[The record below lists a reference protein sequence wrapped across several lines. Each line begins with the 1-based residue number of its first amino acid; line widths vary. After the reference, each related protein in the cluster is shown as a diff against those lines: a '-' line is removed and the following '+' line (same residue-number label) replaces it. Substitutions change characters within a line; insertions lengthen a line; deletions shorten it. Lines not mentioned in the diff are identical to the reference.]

1 MSTPPISPLLRGL
14 HPVDVALRN
23 NDIPALQLSLTHT
36 SATEL
41 MGLPF
46 LYSSIFESAC
56 HPPKDLRALSRITA
70 ALREKGIHLYWD
82 KIFECYA
89 RSVNSEP
96 GKALIEDL
104 FLNNCTES
112 GLYEVRS
119 GEAKNGLRRVVGS
132 VCKKIIPPAGP
143 FQEPPSLYNKANFLR
158 LLDALNRSLASRIIT
173 EESWINHKV
182 ALLCPATS
190 HRLISSEDFETDY
203 ARSLALSRYEPSASV
218 STTGA
223 GAASGDTSTS
233 RPRAFSEI
241 DLGPPKS
248 VKEPELSEK
257 IIALYI
263 TPQLRAAALAESE
276 EMLSYRLREAYGK
289 SLELR
294 DPALRKE
301 RELRDWASLP
311 SVMAYEVAVA
321 REPLTTATF
330 GMGIAPEPLTAPAL
344 GTASSF
350 GSVFVSSPST
360 SPIPDGEDLDATA
373 PAMVSAVPGALAAAT
388 VITATHV
395 APFSP
400 LQMPRGIPR

>member
-1 MSTPPISPLLRGL
+1 
-14 HPVDVALRN
+14 
-23 NDIPALQLSLTHT
+23 
-36 SATEL
+36 
-41 MGLPF
+41 
-46 LYSSIFESAC
+46 
-56 HPPKDLRALSRITA
+56 
-70 ALREKGIHLYWD
+70 
-82 KIFECYA
+82 
-89 RSVNSEP
+89 
-96 GKALIEDL
+96 
-104 FLNNCTES
+104 
-112 GLYEVRS
+112 
-119 GEAKNGLRRVVGS
+119 
-132 VCKKIIPPAGP
+132 
-143 FQEPPSLYNKANFLR
+143 
-158 LLDALNRSLASRIIT
+158 
-173 EESWINHKV
+173 
-182 ALLCPATS
+182 
-190 HRLISSEDFETDY
+190 
-203 ARSLALSRYEPSASV
+203 
-218 STTGA
+218 
-223 GAASGDTSTS
+223 
-233 RPRAFSEI
+233 
-241 DLGPPKS
+241 
-248 VKEPELSEK
+248 
-257 IIALYI
+257 
-263 TPQLRAAALAESE
+263 LAESE